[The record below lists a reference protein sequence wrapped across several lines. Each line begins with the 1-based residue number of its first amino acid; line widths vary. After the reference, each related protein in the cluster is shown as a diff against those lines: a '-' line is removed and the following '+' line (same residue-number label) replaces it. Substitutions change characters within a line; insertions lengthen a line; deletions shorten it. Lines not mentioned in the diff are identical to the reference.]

1 MIRIIANDGIDSLA
15 KTGLIELG
23 YDVDTNHYE
32 GEDLERE
39 ILECEVIII
48 RSATKIRKDLIDV
61 ALTGKLKLIIRAGV
75 GIDNIDHEYAREKG
89 LAVRNT
95 PNASSQSVA
104 EIAIGHM
111 FSLARNIGISNVTMR
126 DGQWNKKQY
135 KGVELSGKTL
145 GLIGFGRIAKYVA
158 QKASALG
165 MNVQY
170 YKRSGEDEDYTD
182 YNYVDLQTL
191 ITTSDFVSL
200 HIPFTK
206 GSTPIL
212 SKEDLLSMKENAFII
227 NTARGGVFNEADL
240 LEVLNEG
247 HLGGAAIDVYEK
259 EPTANI
265 ELCNHPRVS
274 VTPHIGASTKEAQ
287 KRIGDETIAVIKEFY
302 ASRLSHVFE

>member
-39 ILECEVIII
+39 ILDCEVIII
-48 RSATKIRKDLIDV
+48 RSATKIRKDLINV

-135 KGVELSGKTL
+135 KGIELSGKTL

-158 QKASALG
+158 QKAYALG
-165 MNVQY
+165 MNIQY
-170 YKRSGEDEDYTD
+170 YKRSGEDHDYPD

-191 ITTSDFVSL
+191 VTTSDFVSL
-200 HIPFTK
+200 HLPFTK

-240 LEVLNEG
+240 LEVLNQG

-287 KRIGDETIAVIKEFY
+287 KRIGDETIVVIKEFY
-302 ASRLSHVFE
+302 ASRLSQVFE